1 MAATKRMSPQAFAA
15 VQKKYSPVH
24 FSPQIVYKPKLGR
37 EIWASPRISLRRQAD
52 MRNNCIALGI
62 DPSGIGL
69 PEKKEKKP
77 PRVIPPKGKK
87 HERTAAERKA
97 RIAKA
102 LQEMDKT
109 IETWR
114 KEKKEEY
121 QRAKPVLP
129 F

>member
-1 MAATKRMSPQAFAA
+1 MTASKRMSLQALAA
-15 VQKKYSPVH
+15 VQKKYSSAH

-52 MRNNCIALGI
+52 MRKNCIALGI
-62 DPSGIGL
+62 DPSSIGL

-87 HERTAAERKA
+87 HERTAAERT
-97 RIAKA
+97 AKA
-102 LQEMDKT
+102 VQDMDKT
-109 IETWR
+109 IENWR
-114 KEKKEEY
+114 KEKREEY